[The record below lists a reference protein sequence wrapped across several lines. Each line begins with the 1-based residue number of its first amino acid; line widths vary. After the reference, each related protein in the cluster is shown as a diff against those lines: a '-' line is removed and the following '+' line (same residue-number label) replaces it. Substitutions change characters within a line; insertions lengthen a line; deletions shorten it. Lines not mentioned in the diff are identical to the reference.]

1 MTDALAM
8 PTEARAVFEDRG
20 PHWLDATARRHSR
33 RAFDGVP
40 LEPAEIAAIQDLTE
54 RWRPYPDARV
64 ELVTEPVVEVFT
76 GAIGAYGRVNDPPH
90 VLVFIVS
97 GRTDFNDQHMG
108 YTGQGI
114 VLEVAARGLDTCW
127 IGGYFNP
134 RRVTRLTQLGSEE
147 RVLAVAPLGR
157 ALPELAP
164 SERAMARLADPRR
177 RMPLAEIAPD
187 AATSAW
193 PAWAIA
199 AMETARLAPSAMN
212 RQPWRFRLDSDGMVV
227 SRDDLRETSK
237 IPKRL
242 DIGIAMLHV
251 SLAAQ
256 SHGVAGHWVDLP
268 GTDVARFVTA
278 R

>member
-1 MTDALAM
+1 MTDATTPSDEVQAILA
-8 PTEARAVFEDRG
+8 DRG
-20 PHWLDATARRHSR
+20 PHWLGATAHRRSR

-40 LEPAEIAAIQDLTE
+40 LDPTEIAAIRDLTE
-54 RWRPYPDARV
+54 RWRPYQDARV
-64 ELVTEPVVEVFT
+64 ELVVEPSVEVFT
-76 GAIGAYGRVNDPPH
+76 GTIGAYGRVSNPPH

-114 VLEVAARGLDTCW
+114 VLEVTNRGLDTCW
-127 IGGYFNP
+127 VGGYFNP
-134 RRVTRLTQLGSEE
+134 RRVTRLTNLNSGE
-147 RVLAVAPLGR
+147 RVLAVAPLGH
-157 ALPELAP
+157 APAELAP
-164 SERAMARLADPRR
+164 SERAMARLADARR
-177 RMPLAEIAPD
+177 RMAIAEIAPD
-187 AATSAW
+187 SSAW

-212 RQPWRFRLDSDGMVV
+212 RQPWRFRMDPDGLVV
-227 SRDDLRETSK
+227 SRDDLYETSK

-256 SHGVAGHWVDLP
+256 SYGVAGHWVDLP

-278 R
+278 RQ